1 MKTLLHKLTW
11 LWTRKQREADLQ
23 EEFRFHLEEEAEERR
38 SSGASEEEARFAARR
53 DLGNR
58 LLLQEET
65 RSAWGWIMVEQFLQ
79 DVRYALRGMSANKT
93 FTALAILSLALG
105 IGANTAIFSFMD
117 SILLRPLPVPD
128 PQSLVTLA
136 WHTPARDMH
145 GTNFHDDSYDDP
157 NGGFIGGF
165 FSWEAFELFRGNR
178 SVFDSV
184 FGYQGAGNLNL
195 TFQNQAELARTE
207 YVSGEYFSALTAQPA
222 AGRMISPDDDRAGA
236 PAVAVIGYDL
246 SESRFG
252 GPGKATGQIIHL
264 NSIPF
269 TVIGVTPKQF
279 IGADPGLIASIYI
292 PMHTNLLLQARDRSG
307 SPDRYYTES
316 EYDWV
321 VVMARL
327 KHGITASQA
336 QAALS
341 GPFAALEKRSK
352 PKMRAEELPTLVVRQ
367 GAHGLDGLQRR
378 YAKPLYVLLGLVG
391 LILAIACANIA
402 NLLLAR
408 AAARRR
414 EIAVRLSIGAGR
426 FRIMRQLLTES
437 VLLSAFGGILG
448 IGIALWGIRALT
460 LLLANGQEHF
470 TLRAEL
476 NWHVLAVVAG
486 ISILTGLLFGTAP
499 AFQAT
504 RADVIPALKESRAA
518 DKHIHGFRALRLSRV
533 LIVSQIAITLIILV
547 AAGLFTRTLENLESI
562 QLGFNQDNVLT
573 FNVNAAQAGHGE
585 AELPQFY
592 GNLRERFSRVPG
604 VLSATLSNHP
614 LVNGGMSGTG
624 MNLPNGGKQSSHV
637 LAVGSDFFST
647 MQIPLLAGRG
657 FNQQDRKG
665 TTLVAIVNEEF
676 AQKAFGGADPV
687 GQVVSPRYGCV
698 GCSIEIVGVCGNARD
713 GKLTE
718 PPPPVVYMPFAQGV
732 WPIGGMTFEL
742 RTAGNPLTYA
752 RAVREIV
759 HEADD
764 RLPISGMKTQHA
776 VIESNINQEMMF
788 ARLCGAFAL
797 LALVISCVG
806 LYATTSYNVARRSAE
821 IGIRMALG
829 AQRGRVVWML
839 LGEVVVLS
847 AIGLAISVPCAL
859 AASKVVQSFL
869 YDMKAND
876 PGPLEAAAAILV
888 ATAIFAGYLPA
899 RNASRIDPMKA
910 VRHE

>member
-1 MKTLLHKLTW
+1 MRTFLRKLTW
-11 LWTRKQREADLQ
+11 LWTRKQREAGLQ
-23 EEFRFHLEEEAEERR
+23 EEFRFHLEAEAEERR

-53 DLGNR
+53 ALGNKM
-58 LLLQEET
+58 LLQEET
-65 RSAWGWIMVEQFLQ
+65 RSAWGWVMMEQFLQ
-79 DVRYALRGMSANKT
+79 DVRYALRAMSANKA
-93 FTALAILSLALG
+93 FTALAVLSLALG

-136 WHTPARDMH
+136 WHTPARSMH
-145 GTNFHDDSYDDP
+145 GTNMHDDSYNDP
-157 NGGFIGGF
+157 NGGFVGGF
-165 FSWEAFELFRGNR
+165 FSWEAFQLFRGNR
-178 SVFDSV
+178 SVFRSV

-195 TFQNQAELARTE
+195 TFQGQAELAMTE
-207 YVSGEYFSALTAQPA
+207 YVSGEYFSALMTQPA
-222 AGRMISPDDDRAGA
+222 MGRMISENDDRTGS
-236 PAVAVIGYDL
+236 PAVAVISYDL

-252 GPGKATGQIIHL
+252 GPGGATSQLIRL
-264 NSIPF
+264 NNFPF
-269 TVIGVTPKQF
+269 TVIGVAPKGF
-279 IGADPGLIASIYI
+279 IGADPDRVASVYI
-292 PMHTNLLLQARDRSG
+292 PMHANLLLKARDKSD
-307 SPDRYYTES
+307 PPEKYYTNS

-341 GPFAALEKRSK
+341 GPFAELERRSK
-352 PKMRAEELPTLVVRQ
+352 PKLRAEERPTLVIKEA
-367 GAHGLDGLQRR
+367 AHGLDGLRRR

-426 FRIMRQLLTES
+426 FRVVRQLLTES
-437 VLLSAFGGILG
+437 VLLSALGGMLG
-448 IGIALWGIRALT
+448 IGVALWGIRALT
-460 LLLANGQEHF
+460 LLLANGQENF

-486 ISILTGLLFGTAP
+486 ISVLTGLLYGMAP
-499 AFQAT
+499 AFQAI
-504 RADVIPALKESRAA
+504 RVDVMPALKESRAGE
-518 DKHIHGFRALRLSRV
+518 KHVRRFRPLRLSRV
-533 LIVSQIAITLIILV
+533 LIVSQIAITLMILV
-547 AAGLFTRTLENLESI
+547 AAGLFTRTLQNLESI
-562 QLGFNQDNVLT
+562 QLGFNQDNLLT
-573 FNVNAAQAGHGE
+573 FSVNAAQAGHGE

-592 GNLRERFSRVPG
+592 GNLRERFARIPG

-614 LVNGGMSGTG
+614 LVNGGMSGTDFNVPG
-624 MNLPNGGKQSSHV
+624 GGTPNSHV

-657 FNQQDRKG
+657 FSEQDRHG
-665 TTLVAIVNEEF
+665 AALVAIVNEEF
-676 AQKAFGGADPV
+676 AKAFGGGNPV
-687 GQVVSPRYGCV
+687 GERISPKFGCAGCV
-698 GCSIEIVGVCGNARD
+698 IEIVGIAANARD

-718 PPPPVVYMPFAQGV
+718 PLPPIVYMPFAQGV
-732 WPIGGMTFEL
+732 WPLRGMTFEL
-742 RTAGNPLTYA
+742 RTAGNPLTYD

-759 HEADD
+759 HQADD
-764 RLPISGMKTQHA
+764 RLPISGMRTQHA

-806 LYATTSYNVARRSAE
+806 LYATTSYNVARRSVE

-829 AQRGRVVWML
+829 AQPGRVVWMV

-859 AASKVVQSFL
+859 SASKVVQSFL

-876 PGPLEAAAAILV
+876 PGSLEAAAAILV

-899 RNASRIDPMKA
+899 RNASRIDPKKA